1 MTSGRGD
8 PATEPVAIAVYRVL
22 LRAYPSDFRRRAA
35 DELVQVFRDEYDE
48 VRGGGRWA
56 LVLLWLR
63 AGRDLARTV
72 PVAAALTV
80 RVQ

>member
-1 MTSGRGD
+1 VTSGRGD

-48 VRGGGRWA
+48 VRGVGGGHWCCSGSGPAATWPARYRWQ
-56 LVLLWLR
+56 R
-63 AGRDLARTV
+63 PSR
-72 PVAAALTV
+72 
-80 RVQ
+80 